1 MNAFL
6 RQMAVLGILT
16 TLAEHLLPEGGLRK
30 AGRMVMGLLMMLT
43 ILTSLLTFVKLPLP
57 DIAGLMRFQQ
67 QAELSMNHDPGS
79 YRNAVLESLRRQVQE
94 AAERAAHGAG
104 YADVDAFAELSYD
117 GEILAIRLRPMAA
130 AVPAFAGEPIAQ
142 DGYQKLREQV
152 ARALNVPESL
162 VHVEIGGKAR

>member
-43 ILTSLLTFVKLPLP
+43 ILTSLLEIVKIPLP
-57 DIAGLMRFQQ
+57 DIAGLARFQQ
-67 QAELSMNHDPGS
+67 QAELKSNRAPGS
-79 YRNAVLESLRRQVQE
+79 YRDTVLDSLRRQVQDAARR
-94 AAERAAHGAG
+94 AAEDAG
-104 YADVDAFAELSYD
+104 YADVDASAELSSEGD
-117 GEILAIRLRPMAA
+117 ILAIRLRPIWA

-162 VHVEIGGKAR
+162 VHVEAGGTVR

>member
-43 ILTSLLTFVKLPLP
+43 ILTSILSIVKLPLP

-67 QAELSMNHDPGS
+67 QAELSMIHDPGS
-79 YRNAVLESLRRQVQE
+79 YRDTVLDSLRRQVQD
-94 AAERAAHGAG
+94 AAQRAARDAG
-104 YADVDAFAELSYD
+104 YADVDVYAELTEK
-117 GEILAIRLRPMAA
+117 GEITAIRLRVMTA
-130 AVPAFAGEPIAQ
+130 AVPAFPGEGITQ
-142 DGYQKLREQV
+142 DEYHGLQEQV
-152 ARALNVPESL
+152 ARALSLPESL
-162 VHVEIGGKAR
+162 VQVEAGGA

>member
-43 ILTSLLTFVKLPLP
+43 ILTSILNILKLPLP

-67 QAELSMNHDPGS
+67 QAEFSMIRDPGS
-79 YRNAVLESLRRQVQE
+79 YRDAVLNSLRRQVQD
-94 AAERAAHGAG
+94 AALRAAKDAG
-104 YADVDAFAELSYD
+104 YADAEVVAELSD
-117 GEILAIRLRPMAA
+117 KGEITAVHLRMTAAI
-130 AVPAFAGEPIAQ
+130 VPAFAGE
-142 DGYQKLREQV
+142 GNLKSEYQKLREQV
-152 ARALNVPESL
+152 ASALSLPESL
-162 VHVEIGGKAR
+162 IHVEAGGT

>member
-43 ILTSLLTFVKLPLP
+43 ILTSILNILKLPLP

-67 QAELSMNHDPGS
+67 QAELSMISDPGS
-79 YRNAVLESLRRQVQE
+79 YRDAVLNSLCRQVQD
-94 AAERAAHGAG
+94 AAQRAAKEAG
-104 YADVDAFAELSYD
+104 YADVVVTAELTD
-117 GEILAIRLRPMAA
+117 KGEITAVRLRMMTA
-130 AVPAFAGEPIAQ
+130 AVPAFAGEGILKSE
-142 DGYQKLREQV
+142 YQNLREQV
-152 ARALNVPESL
+152 ARALSLPESL
-162 VHVEIGGKAR
+162 IHVEAGGT

>member
-43 ILTSLLTFVKLPLP
+43 ILTSILNIIQLPLP

-67 QAELSMNHDPGS
+67 QAELSMTRSPGS
-79 YRNAVLESLRRQVQE
+79 YWDTVLDCLRRQVQDAAMR
-94 AAERAAHGAG
+94 AAEDAG
-104 YADVDAFAELSYD
+104 YSDTTVKAELTD
-117 GEILAIRLRPMAA
+117 KGEITAIRLLVMTA
-130 AVPAFAGEPIAQ
+130 AVPAFQGEEISQ
-142 DGYQKLREQV
+142 SEYNKLREQV
-152 ARALNVPESL
+152 ARVLSLPESL
-162 VHVEIGGKAR
+162 IYVEAGGT

>member
-43 ILTSLLTFVKLPLP
+43 ILTSIMNIAKLPLP

-67 QAELSMNHDPGS
+67 QAELSMIREPGS
-79 YRNAVLESLRRQVQE
+79 YRDTVLDSLRRQVQD
-94 AAERAAHGAG
+94 AAQRTAREAG
-104 YADVDAFAELSYD
+104 YTNTTALAELTEK
-117 GEILAIRLRPMAA
+117 GEITAIRLRVMASD
-130 AVPAFAGEPIAQ
+130 VPAFAGE
-142 DGYQKLREQV
+142 GVLEGEYQKLKEQV
-152 ARALNVPESL
+152 ARALSL
-162 VHVEIGGKAR
+162 PDSLIHVEAGGT